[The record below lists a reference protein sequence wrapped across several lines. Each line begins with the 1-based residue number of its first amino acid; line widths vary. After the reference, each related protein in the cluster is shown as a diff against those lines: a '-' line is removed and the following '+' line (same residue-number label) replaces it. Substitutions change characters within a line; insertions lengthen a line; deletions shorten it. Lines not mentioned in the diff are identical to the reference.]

1 MESKHRKSKR
11 SLHGKDVYELACR
24 YDVGWSK
31 KKQKKDDG
39 IQDSRMDDTQSENR
53 NIVSIWCKLILEYDW

>member
-11 SLHGKDVYELACR
+11 SLNGKDVYELACR
-24 YDVGWSK
+24 YDVGWAK

-39 IQDSRMDDTQSENR
+39 LQDSGIDDTQSENR
-53 NIVSIWCKLILEYDW
+53 NKVRTDVS